1 MKKVTQTTAST
12 FQPKRS
18 LAKAKSQNQFEETDP
33 AQRDRKIIRMRNVVD
48 LGDAQEDNKKNQRKN
63 EDQIDPL
70 LEQLDQWHENIMS
83 KKKTYAFEQV
93 KQNDNHNKLIENEF
107 TLEHGPQI
115 NSNIINQIMK
125 PIEIPNFKTE
135 ENNEDVQV
143 QFQMLRANKE
153 SGNVLKTLDQVRIEM
168 NKQIL
173 NTLLLQ
179 KVTKRLDEMHIN
191 RKHKTNWN
199 IQRMDEE
206 ITQVFRDQTH
216 TLKQRTLNNFKGL
229 TEYFSNPAQ
238 YIDYDMVLSKAK
250 YHSNR
255 PPTSFPTTQIPQQQQ
270 NSTSAKSLMESYQLF
285 QTQIKEHKNVLF
297 QMRIE
302 NNTLVQQM
310 NHFEEEVQDIRR
322 KFFAKEEKARQGWI
336 PEQQIDGLPNKKRNL
351 MDIIE
356 KIRNQRDQE
365 VKTRTKEIMSLRK
378 QMQQNNE
385 KQQQIQKELDE
396 MRQKKRRCKML
407 LKDIFL
413 KQFQDSNNSLVPEG
427 LVSIIKN
434 MRKINES
441 AKPEYFPK
449 FLDEISKNY
458 LLLAAQLE
466 IDIEETRILSQKYNH
481 QQLLQ
486 RATSARQHIS
496 TQRQQMNVS
505 EIKNQV
511 KIMLK
516 KSKVSIKKPVFVQGI
531 DPINPTQFAHVIKW
545 EHQDLEH
552 QQITEPIESNFKNQN
567 VSSERNHIMKDYN
580 QKLVQLQQQL
590 ELITNEECQRIL
602 KSYSNKKLL
611 SDIQELKMVM
621 YALFGQTLGDQQWI
635 QFVVDWT
642 EQKQL
647 NPLFVLKQEEQT
659 KQSDTR
665 KDQHSIPDKMK
676 AKVSQTL
683 KKLTEVTNV
692 DYNFELIY

>member
-1 MKKVTQTTAST
+1 MKKVTQSTAST
-12 FQPKRS
+12 FKPKQS
-18 LAKAKSQNQFEETDP
+18 LAKPKSQNQFEETDP

-48 LGDAQEDNKKNQRKN
+48 LGDAQEDNKKNQKKN
-63 EDQIDPL
+63 ENQNDPL

-93 KQNDNHNKLIENEF
+93 KQNDNNNKVIENEF
-107 TLEHGPQI
+107 NLDHGPQI

-135 ENNEDVQV
+135 DNNDDVQV
-143 QFQMLRANKE
+143 QFQMLRPNKE

-173 NTLLLQ
+173 NSLLLQ
-179 KVTKRLDEMHIN
+179 KVTKKLDELNIN

-206 ITQVFRDQTH
+206 ITQVFRDQSH
-216 TLKQRTLNNFKGL
+216 ALKQRTLNNFKGL

-238 YIDYDMVLSKAK
+238 YIDYEVVLSKAK

-285 QTQIKEHKNVLF
+285 QIQIKEHKTILY
-297 QMRIE
+297 QMRVE
-302 NNTLVQQM
+302 NNNFVQEL
-310 NHFEEEVQDIRR
+310 NSYEEEVQDIRR
-322 KFFAKEEKARQGWI
+322 KFFVKEEKARQGWI
-336 PEQQIDGLPNKKRNL
+336 PEQQNDGVPNKKRNL

-356 KIRNQRDQE
+356 KIRNQRDVEIKQ
-365 VKTRTKEIMSLRK
+365 RTKEIQSLRK
-378 QMQQNNE
+378 QMQQNSE

-434 MRKINES
+434 MKKINES

-458 LLLAAQLE
+458 LLIAAQLE
-466 IDIEETRILSQKYNH
+466 IEIEETRVLSQKYNQ

-486 RATSARQHIS
+486 RTTSARQHIS

-531 DPINPTQFAHVIKW
+531 DPINPSSFAHVIKW
-545 EHQDLEH
+545 EHQDLEN
-552 QQITEPIESNFKNQN
+552 QQITEPIENNFKNQN
-567 VSSERNHIMKDYN
+567 ISSERNNIIKDYN

-590 ELITNEECQRIL
+590 EQATNEECQRIL

-621 YALFGQTLGDQQWI
+621 YALFGQAFGDQQWI
-635 QFVVDWT
+635 QFVVEWT

-647 NPLFVLKQEEQT
+647 NPLYVLKQEEQS

-665 KDQHSIPDKMK
+665 KDQHSIPEKMK
-676 AKVSQTL
+676 KKVSQTL

-692 DYNFELIY
+692 DYNFELCF

>member
-1 MKKVTQTTAST
+1 MKKVTQSTAST

-48 LGDAQEDNKKNQRKN
+48 LGDVQEDNKKNQKKN

-83 KKKTYAFEQV
+83 KKKTFAFEQV
-93 KQNDNHNKLIENEF
+93 KQNDNNNKLIENEF
-107 TLEHGPQI
+107 TLDYGPQI

-125 PIEIPNFKTE
+125 PTELPHFKTE
-135 ENNEDVQV
+135 ENNDDVQV
-143 QFQMLRANKE
+143 QFQMLRPNKE

-173 NTLLLQ
+173 NSLLLQ
-179 KVTKRLDEMHIN
+179 KVTKKLDEMNIN

-206 ITQVFRDQTH
+206 ITQVFRDQSH
-216 TLKQRTLNNFKGL
+216 VLKQRTLNNFKGL

-238 YIDYDMVLSKAK
+238 YIDYDVVLSKAK

-285 QTQIKEHKNVLF
+285 QTQIKEHKNILF
-297 QMRIE
+297 QMRID
-302 NNTLVQQM
+302 NNNLVQEL
-310 NHFEEEVQDIRR
+310 NRYEEEVQDIRR
-322 KFFAKEEKARQGWI
+322 KFFIKEEKARQGSI
-336 PEQQIDGLPNKKRNL
+336 PEQQNDVVPNKKRNL

-356 KIRNQRDQE
+356 KIRNQRDLEIKQ
-365 VKTRTKEIMSLRK
+365 RTKEIQSLK
-378 QMQQNNE
+378 KLMQQNNE

-413 KQFQDSNNSLVPEG
+413 KQLQDSNNSLVPEG

-458 LLLAAQLE
+458 LLLAAHLE
-466 IDIEETRILSQKYNH
+466 IEIEETRILSQKYNQ

-486 RATSARQHIS
+486 RTTSARQHIS

-531 DPINPTQFAHVIKW
+531 DPINPTQNAHIIKW

-552 QQITEPIESNFKNQN
+552 QQLIEPIENNFKNQN
-567 VSSERNHIMKDYN
+567 ISSERNNIIKDYN

-590 ELITNEECQRIL
+590 EFVTNEECQRIL

-621 YALFGQTLGDQQWI
+621 YALFGQTFGDQQWI

-647 NPLFVLKQEEQT
+647 NPLFVLKQDEQS

-665 KDQHSIPDKMK
+665 KDQHSISDKMK
-676 AKVSQTL
+676 TKVNQTL

>member
-1 MKKVTQTTAST
+1 MKKVTQSTASS
-12 FQPKRS
+12 FQPKKS
-18 LAKAKSQNQFEETDP
+18 ITKAKSQNQFEETDP

-48 LGDAQEDNKKNQRKN
+48 LGDAQEDNKKNQKKN
-63 EDQIDPL
+63 ENQNDPL

-93 KQNDNHNKLIENEF
+93 KQNENNNKVIENEF
-107 TLEHGPQI
+107 TLDHGPQI

-125 PIEIPNFKTE
+125 PVELPNFKTE
-135 ENNEDVQV
+135 DNNDDVQV
-143 QFQMLRANKE
+143 QFQMLRPNKE

-173 NTLLLQ
+173 NSLLLQ
-179 KVTKRLDEMHIN
+179 KVTKKLDDMNFN

-199 IQRMDEE
+199 IQRMDDE
-206 ITQVFRDQTH
+206 ITQVFRDQSH
-216 TLKQRTLNNFKGL
+216 SLKQRTLNNFKGL

-238 YIDYDMVLSKAK
+238 YIDYDVVLSKAK
-250 YHSNR
+250 YHANR

-302 NNTLVQQM
+302 NNTLVQELNQ
-310 NHFEEEVQDIRR
+310 FDEEVQDLRR

-336 PEQQIDGLPNKKRNL
+336 PEQQNDVPPNKKRNL
-351 MDIIE
+351 MDIIQ
-356 KIRNQRDQE
+356 KIRDQRDNE
-365 VKTRTKEIMSLRK
+365 IKMRTKEITQLRK
-378 QMQQNNE
+378 QMQQNSE

-441 AKPEYFPK
+441 AKTEYFPK

-466 IDIEETRILSQKYNH
+466 IEIEETRVLSQKYNH

-531 DPINPTQFAHVIKW
+531 DPLNPSQFSHVIKW

-552 QQITEPIESNFKNQN
+552 QQVTEPTENNFKNQN
-567 VSSERNHIMKDYN
+567 ISSERNHIIKDYN

-590 ELITNEECQRIL
+590 EQATNEECQRIL

-621 YALFGQTLGDQQWI
+621 YALFGQTFGDQQWI
-635 QFVVDWT
+635 QFVAEWT

-647 NPLFVLKQEEQT
+647 NPLYVFKQEEQS

-676 AKVSQTL
+676 TKVSETL

-692 DYNFELIY
+692 DYNFQLCF